1 MYLIHSKLD
10 IDIFLLIQKIS
21 SNYILDLPFFK
32 SNIFNRFFS
41 FKKFIIFSFIIL
53 FKRIFTDE
61 VLYSDIFLNLNLN
74 EKELGLRLTGF
85 ITKTPKLLPFLNSQF
100 LPTSF
105 NKRYSHFMYKFYNK
119 SKFLKGRQNFLKVS
133 ENPYARSIFVTGHV
147 FQFYRGSITPFYK
160 AKFSWLLSTGLKA
173 DVECDDLEADKAM
186 FNRKELDNYNNIYED
201 HSKDIVF
208 KVYNFKKSFT
218 RDFKKKARHYI
229 TYAFYQDWGIKRFI
243 SEKKSVF
250 FYKQIL

>member
-1 MYLIHSKLD
+1 M
-10 IDIFLLIQKIS
+10 
-21 SNYILDLPFFK
+21 
-32 SNIFNRFFS
+32 
-41 FKKFIIFSFIIL
+41 
-53 FKRIFTDE
+53 
-61 VLYSDIFLNLNLN
+61 
-74 EKELGLRLTGF
+74 G
-85 ITKTPKLLPFLNSQF
+85 
-100 LPTSF
+100 
-105 NKRYSHFMYKFYNK
+105 
-119 SKFLKGRQNFLKVS
+119 
-133 ENPYARSIFVTGHV
+133 
-147 FQFYRGSITPFYK
+147 
-160 AKFSWLLSTGLKA
+160 LLSTGLKA

-250 FYKQIL
+250 FYKQNSLNFVLDFLFFQKSFSSILVN

>member
-100 LPTSF
+100 LPTS
-105 NKRYSHFMYKFYNK
+105 
-119 SKFLKGRQNFLKVS
+119 
-133 ENPYARSIFVTGHV
+133 
-147 FQFYRGSITPFYK
+147 
-160 AKFSWLLSTGLKA
+160 
-173 DVECDDLEADKAM
+173 
-186 FNRKELDNYNNIYED
+186 
-201 HSKDIVF
+201 
-208 KVYNFKKSFT
+208 
-218 RDFKKKARHYI
+218 
-229 TYAFYQDWGIKRFI
+229 
-243 SEKKSVF
+243 
-250 FYKQIL
+250 